1 MKFHRHLFL
10 ALPILVL
17 LGAFALPICAQSPD
31 QSLPTG
37 VLTSEING
45 RIPALDL
52 GDARLTRHFYAFE
65 GTPGD
70 LLITVDSKNL
80 NGDIDVFTAMTFR
93 PLMKTTLYANSQ
105 SAEIT
110 KGLYLRTRQIL
121 ILRVEGRTP
130 NDEEGTYHVRFG
142 GSFAPFSGGI
152 PVAENSEPKLDT
164 SAPNRDG
171 RRLSSVGATIAQPV
185 IEKPAVPTG
194 PTVVE
199 QPKETAESKK
209 AAAEKEQTNPTT
221 TAKPK
226 PARAS
231 TARNSRGR
239 PRPSRPKPAP
249 AETGA
254 AKTSEPKTEENTKE
268 VSTAGAEKSGATEPS
283 KSETKPQEI
292 PITGPHLIIE
302 SKDGTKIDR
311 PMSTVRRVVIEGGTI
326 VVVLKTGRIERIPM
340 SGVVRMAIEP

>member
-1 MKFHRHLFL
+1 VKFHKHLFL

-17 LGAFALPICAQSPD
+17 LGAFTLPICAQSPD
-31 QSLPTG
+31 QSLPTP
-37 VLTSEING
+37 VLTNEING
-45 RIPALDL
+45 GIPALDL
-52 GDARLTRHFYAFE
+52 GDARLTRHFYAFA

-70 LLITVDSKNL
+70 LLITMDSKNL
-80 NGDIDVFTAMTFR
+80 NGDIDVFTAITFR
-93 PLMKTTLYANSQ
+93 PLMKTTLYANSR

-121 ILRVEGRTP
+121 ILRVEGRSP
-130 NDEEGTYHVRFG
+130 NDEEGAYHVRFG
-142 GSFAPFSGGI
+142 GTFAPFSGGI

-185 IEKPAVPTG
+185 LEKPAVPA
-194 PTVVE
+194 VIE
-199 QPKETAESKK
+199 QPKETTGNEK
-209 AAAEKEQTNPTT
+209 AAAEKEKSNPTT

-226 PARAS
+226 PPRSS

-249 AETGA
+249 AATGTGE
-254 AKTSEPKTEENTKE
+254 TSEPKTEENKKE
-268 VSTAGAEKSGATEPS
+268 VGAAGAEKSGATEPS
-283 KSETKPQEI
+283 KSETKAQEM

-311 PMSTVRRVVIEGGTI
+311 PMSTVRRVVVEGGTI

-340 SGVVRMAIEP
+340 SGVLRMAIEP